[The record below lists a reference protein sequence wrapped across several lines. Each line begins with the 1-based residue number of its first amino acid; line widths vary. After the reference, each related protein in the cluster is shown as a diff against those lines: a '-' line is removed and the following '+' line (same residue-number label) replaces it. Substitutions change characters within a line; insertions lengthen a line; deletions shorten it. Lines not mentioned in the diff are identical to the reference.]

1 MLPLFAPLCG
11 WTTSL
16 EEDSVRPEQQ
26 SYVYRDTTEISES
39 YLRVPPSDHLPQD
52 DDDHHHRLAKSVMSF
67 SGDPTTVKKLNH
79 NASERD
85 RRKKMNSLY
94 SSLRSLLPAT
104 DHLVIFNLIV
114 IFLPFF
120 SLPSVIYIY
129 IYIYIYI
136 WEMIFTLFVHNKY
149 YTHTRHIRV
158 AHTLGPTPMCLVW
171 VKLLWEWCVSIISL
185 YIYISKMI
193 EKHHKHN
200 NYTHTRHIEVVV
212 LVMFKYH
219 FSLSLS
225 PSIYIWKRKL
235 FLKTKPAIIR
245 IMAISVKLS
254 FFF

>member
-1 MLPLFAPLCG
+1 MTQTMLPLFAPLCG

-129 IYIYIYI
+129 IYI
-136 WEMIFTLFVHNKY
+136 FCAQQVLHSHK
-149 YTHTRHIRV
+149 TH
-158 AHTLGPTPMCLVW
+158 
-171 VKLLWEWCVSIISL
+171 
-185 YIYISKMI
+185 
-193 EKHHKHN
+193 
-200 NYTHTRHIEVVV
+200 
-212 LVMFKYH
+212 
-219 FSLSLS
+219 
-225 PSIYIWKRKL
+225 
-235 FLKTKPAIIR
+235 
-245 IMAISVKLS
+245 
-254 FFF
+254 